1 MSIDKSH
8 LSRYDDFR
16 LKTHSHGF
24 WMACILIGGYAPY
37 FYGFFAPTGGAFILL
52 TILCNKYARGFET
65 SYLLLQPASLIMGS
79 FATLLD
85 TVTAMFG
92 SYIVAVKTKMVE
104 HHTIKH
110 FI

>member
-37 FYGFFAPTGGAFILL
+37 FYGFFAPTGEAFILRQN
-52 TILCNKYARGFET
+52 T
-65 SYLLLQPASLIMGS
+65 PASARLSVCAAFRGADGAPISICRLVRQRRQIRFVERGGAIECQIVQVALLRGS
-79 FATLLD
+79 QL
-85 TVTAMFG
+85 
-92 SYIVAVKTKMVE
+92 
-104 HHTIKH
+104 
-110 FI
+110 